1 MAVKASDTV
10 TLVRV
15 NDGAKGNTGPA
26 GADGK
31 DALSLV
37 ITSDKGQIAKNAA
50 ISATLTAHVY
60 RGGSELS
67 SDDIAKLGA
76 IHWYASGG
84 TEILATG
91 STYKASGAVVNL
103 EARLEA

>member
-1 MAVKASDTV
+1 MVKANDSV

-15 NDGAKGNTGPA
+15 NDGATGPA
-26 GADGK
+26 GADGA

>member
-15 NDGAKGNTGPA
+15 NDGVKGETGPA
-26 GADGK
+26 GADGA

-37 ITSDKGQIAKNAA
+37 IASDKGQIAKNTA

-60 RGGSELS
+60 RGGSELD
-67 SDDIAKLGA
+67 SDSIAKLGA

-91 STYKASGAVVNL
+91 KTYKASGAVVNL